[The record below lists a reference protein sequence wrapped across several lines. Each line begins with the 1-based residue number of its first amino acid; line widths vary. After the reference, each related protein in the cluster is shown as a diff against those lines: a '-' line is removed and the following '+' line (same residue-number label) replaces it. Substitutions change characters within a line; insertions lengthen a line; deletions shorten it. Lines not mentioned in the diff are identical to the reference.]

1 MVLLQS
7 AVIAAGN
14 AACDRVYGSL
24 RHHAV
29 SKQYVSIALTEAGL

>member
-7 AVIAAGN
+7 AVIAAAN

-29 SKQYVSIALTEAGL
+29 SIAPTDGGL